1 MSSLNGKKYEEI
13 YGPLEAEVQRS
24 ICSARAK
31 TVAGH
36 RPNFSFRGWSH
47 TPEAKQRISQSE
59 SRTKQANKRRKELLA
74 AIQLITSEMDKPS
87 IDPKL
92 HDAALSFFA
101 MLSNY

>member
-1 MSSLNGKKYEEI
+1 MSSLKGKKYEEI
-13 YGPLEAEVQRS
+13 YGPLEAEVQRA

-31 TVAGH
+31 TVAGQ

-74 AIQLITSEMDKPS
+74 AIQLVTSEITKPP
-87 IDPKL
+87 IDPEL
-92 HDAALSFFA
+92 HDAALRLFA
-101 MLSNY
+101 MLSKY